1 MWNRREF
8 TAASASAL
16 AATALATRAQAQSG
30 LPIVNVH
37 VDLHGDAGPLEH
49 KWSRCAG
56 SDRAEITMREGWRS
70 DARRFRK
77 EAGLES
83 VRFHGILDDEMGV
96 WPQGFV
102 PLPQPNFQNVDNVYD
117 GLMSLGLDPWVEISF
132 MPSKLA
138 SGKSLFPGYTGNI
151 TPPKSLTDW
160 GAFIRLF
167 AQHLIGRYGAPE
179 VRKWNFEVWNEPN
192 LGFFFAGTQAQ
203 YFDFYRATALAL
215 KAVDP
220 ALKVGGPSTSAVQW
234 IPEFLDY
241 CSTSNTPIDFVS
253 THVYAGDDQTKIFG
267 EAAKFSQ
274 TDVIPAAV
282 EQVRGQIDASSFK
295 GIPFWLSE
303 WSSDS
308 PAMIASVVTRCL
320 PYCNGLSHWE
330 LSGVF
335 EEVFIPSNI
344 LVDGSNGWG
353 MFAPR
358 NIPMPAFNTYKL
370 MNRLGHTRLSAEG
383 PALASK
389 RDDGKAAILV
399 WNLAEVA
406 QAKGLPGAVIARKV
420 VGERKRI
427 AVALKG
433 AHPGQRVQVSYVD
446 WTRGSPMPAWHAL
459 GSPQYMTQVQLAHV
473 RASAE
478 IAAPEMRKLDAKS
491 SLALDLPAEG
501 VALIELI

>member
-8 TAASASAL
+8 AAASASVL
-16 AATALATRAQAQSG
+16 SATALMPRAQAQSD
-30 LPIVNVH
+30 LPVETVH
-37 VDLHGDAGPLEH
+37 VDLHGDAGLLEH

-56 SDRAEITMREGWRS
+56 SDRAEITMREDWRS

-77 EAGLES
+77 ETGLER

-102 PLPQPNFQNVDNVYD
+102 PMSAPNFQNVDNVYD
-117 GLMSLGLDPWVEISF
+117 GLLNLGLEPWVEISF
-132 MPSKLA
+132 MPGKLA
-138 SGKSLFPGYTGNI
+138 SGKSQFPGYTGNI
-151 TPPKSLTDW
+151 TPPKSLDDW
-160 GAFIRLF
+160 GSFMGLF

-192 LGFFFAGTQAQ
+192 LGPFFAGTQAQ
-203 YFDFYRATALAL
+203 YFDFYRVTALAL
-215 KAVDP
+215 KTVDP

-241 CSTSNTPIDFVS
+241 CSRTNAPLDFVS
-253 THVYAGDDQTKIFG
+253 THVYAGDDQAKIFG
-267 EAAKFSQ
+267 ETAKYSQ
-274 TDVIPAAV
+274 NDVIPAAV
-282 EQVRGQIDASSFK
+282 AQVHAQIDASPFK
-295 GIPFWLSE
+295 GVPFWLSE

-308 PAMIASVVTRCL
+308 PAMIADVVTRCM
-320 PYCNGLSHWE
+320 PFCDGLSHWE

-335 EEVFIPSNI
+335 EEVFIPSWI
-344 LVDGSNGWG
+344 LVDGNNGWG

-370 MNRLGHTRLSAEG
+370 MNRLGHARLNAEG

-389 RDDGKAAILV
+389 RADGKAAILV

-406 QAKGLPGAVIARKV
+406 QAKGLPGAKIARKV
-420 VGERKRI
+420 VGERKQI
-427 AVALKG
+427 AVTLKG
-433 AHPGQRVQVSYVD
+433 ARAGQRVHVSYVD
-446 WTRGSPMPAWHAL
+446 WERGSPMPAWHAL
-459 GSPQYMTQVQLAHV
+459 GSPQYMTQAQIAHV

-478 IAAPEMRKLDAKS
+478 IAAPDIRRLDAKGT
-491 SLALDLPAEG
+491 LALDLPPEG
-501 VALIELI
+501 VALIELV